1 LTDGQGRRVD
11 FANTL
16 VLLTSNIGADHL
28 LALGDG
34 EDSDAARTA
43 VMGDVQATFRP
54 EFLNRLD
61 EILLFHRLSQGDMG
75 AIVTIQ
81 FARLA
86 GRLNDRGISLRL
98 DDQAADWLAVRG
110 YDPQFGARPLQRVIQ
125 NAVQNP
131 LAEALLAG
139 RFGEGDIVEVRLDPA
154 TDTLVFGVGVAADGK
169 VKGALSDAAGDVA
182 GSA

>member
-1 LTDGQGRRVD
+1 
-11 FANTL
+11 
-16 VLLTSNIGADHL
+16 
-28 LALGDG
+28 
-34 EDSDAARTA
+34 
-43 VMGDVQATFRP
+43 
-54 EFLNRLD
+54 
-61 EILLFHRLSQGDMG
+61 MG

-86 GRLNDRGISLRL
+86 GRLADRGISLRL